1 MPDAK
6 EVALDWVDRNAADLS
21 AWTKTIWDF
30 AEPAFREYR
39 SAAWYVQTLEDA
51 GFTVEAGSA
60 GMPTAFCATY
70 TTGAGPA
77 VATYAEYDAVP
88 GNCQAA
94 TTREE
99 PRPGLSRHA
108 AGHTDPH
115 SALGMSALGGAL
127 AAKAAMDVIGL
138 GGTLK
143 VFGEPAEKL
152 RASKPAHA
160 AQGYYDQLDAAVSY
174 HPHWAL
180 PLCNTV
186 VWDTHCGV
194 GFNYVYAFRC
204 EDAGAWLA
212 DAGAGR
218 PQNPHY
224 ASRAPGATDA
234 LLLFLQLNESLR
246 RSMLPMS
253 GLWSFNEAILT
264 AGQAT
269 ADNLVPQLAEVDYMV
284 RTDTLDEAEAISRVM
299 DSNAEAAAKAAF
311 CTWEKIWVA
320 KSRAGIPN
328 HALSRAAFANLEL
341 VGAPAWG
348 SEAVAI
354 AREIQAN
361 LGLEPME
368 RPFQPETEQVHD
380 PEEIERQRRL
390 VLPSGQLH
398 LSSDDYTEYTW
409 HCPTARLYVARPA
422 LVAPPGYRYPAWVAN
437 ALGGI
442 PATIDPSVRVAAKT
456 IGATLVDLLA
466 DGDLLAAAQAEF
478 RERTGGGV
486 GGTQWEPP
494 MLPADFRPP
503 VDLRWPEY
511 VTTARG
517 EEWWIPTRAEDR
529 SAASRPP

>member
-1 MPDAK
+1 MSDAK
-6 EVALDWVDRNAADLS
+6 QVALDWVDRNAAELS
-21 AWTKTIWDF
+21 AWTTTIWDF

-39 SAAWYVQTLEDA
+39 SAAWYVKTLQDE
-51 GFTVEAGSA
+51 GFTVEAGSG

-70 TTGAGPA
+70 TTGPGPT

-127 AAKAAMDVIGL
+127 AAKAAMDVVGL

-152 RASKPAHA
+152 RASKPIHA
-160 AQGYYDQLDAAVSY
+160 AKGYYDALDAAVSY

-204 EDAGAWLA
+204 DDAGAWLA
-212 DAGAGR
+212 DGDGGR

-253 GLWSFNEAILT
+253 GFWSFNEAILT
-264 AGQAT
+264 TGQAT

-299 DSNAEAAAKAAF
+299 DSNAEAAAKAGF

-328 HALSRAAFANLEL
+328 HALSRAAYANLER
-341 VGAPAWG
+341 VGAPVWG
-348 SEAVAI
+348 DDAVQV

-361 LGLEPME
+361 LGLDPME
-368 RPFQPETEQVHD
+368 RPFQPETERVHD
-380 PEEIERQRRL
+380 PEEIERERRL
-390 VLPSGQLH
+390 ALPVGQRH

-466 DGDLLAAAQAEF
+466 DGELLAAAQAEF
-478 RERTGGGV
+478 RERTGGGI
-486 GGTQWEPP
+486 GGARWEPP

-503 VDLRWPEY
+503 VELRWPEY
-511 VTTARG
+511 ITTARG
-517 EEWWIPTRAEDR
+517 EEWWIPTRADDR
-529 SAASRPP
+529 ARATP